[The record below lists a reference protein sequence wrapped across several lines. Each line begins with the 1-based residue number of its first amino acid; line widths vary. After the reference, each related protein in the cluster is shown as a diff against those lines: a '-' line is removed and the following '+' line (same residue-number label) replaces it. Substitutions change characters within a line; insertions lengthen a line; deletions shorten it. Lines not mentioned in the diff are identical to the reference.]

1 MSLTIKV
8 PPVGES
14 ITEVT
19 LSAWKKKDGDAVQM
33 DEVIAE
39 LESDKATFE
48 LTAEKAGVLKT
59 VAAEGDTLAIGATVG
74 TIEEGGAE
82 ASKEV
87 AVESSSSS
95 KETAATP
102 APQPEVTAIAT
113 PTTAASSSLQVKV
126 PTVGESIT
134 EVTLSRWIKKDG
146 DAVAMDE
153 AIAELE
159 SDKATFELTAEKA
172 GTLRTIAKEGDV
184 LPIGAVV
191 CTIEGAGA
199 AAPATQPVEASP
211 AAVAQASNGRATTYA
226 SGTPSPAAA
235 KILAEKGVETSG
247 VSGTGVAGRI
257 TKADAILAEKVSENP
272 QAPKGMQNTGGT
284 PAAKPAD
291 VAPKAAP
298 VAIGARSDRR
308 EKMSSLRKTV
318 ARRLVAVK
326 NETAMLTTFNEV
338 DMSPIME
345 IRSKY
350 KDKFKEKH
358 GVGLGFMSF
367 FTKAVCEALKDWPA
381 VGARIEGEEVVYSN
395 FADISIAVSAPK
407 GLVVPVI
414 RNAESMS
421 LAEIE
426 KAVAALAIKAR
437 ESKLTLEEMTGGTFT
452 ITNGG
457 VFGSMMSTPILNS
470 PQSAILGMHNIIE
483 RPVAVNG
490 QVVIRPMMYLALSY
504 DHRIIDGRES
514 VSFLVRVKQLLE
526 DPARLL
532 LGV

>member
-1 MSLTIKV
+1 MSLEIKV

-19 LSAWKKKDGDAVQM
+19 LSRWIKKDGDVVAM

-48 LTAEKAGVLKT
+48 LTAEKAGTLKT
-59 VAAEGDTLAIGATVG
+59 IAKEGDTLAIGAAVAS
-74 TIEEGGAE
+74 IEEGGAAPSAPNAQPE
-82 ASKEV
+82 PAASV
-87 AVESSSSS
+87 PAR
-95 KETAATP
+95 AATAP
-102 APQPEVTAIAT
+102 AANAGG
-113 PTTAASSSLQVKV
+113 SLQIKV
-126 PTVGESIT
+126 PAVGESIT

-146 DAVAMDE
+146 DAVSMDE

-172 GTLRTIAKEGDV
+172 GVLKTIAKEGDV
-184 LPIGAVV
+184 LAIGAVV

-199 AAPATQPVEASP
+199 AVAAQPKAAEPVAVTATVS
-211 AAVAQASNGRATTYA
+211 ATEKTYA

-235 KILAEKGVETSG
+235 KILAEKGINPASVPGNG
-247 VSGTGVAGRI
+247 VGGRI
-257 TKADAILAEKVSENP
+257 TKADALTAVTADLVSENP
-272 QAPKGMQNTGGT
+272 QGGGKKTDAATPKVEIKAPE
-284 PAAKPAD
+284 
-291 VAPKAAP
+291 P
-298 VAIGARSDRR
+298 VKSIDPRGERR

-345 IRSKY
+345 LRAKY

-367 FTKAVCEALKDWPA
+367 FTKAVCEALKEWPA
-381 VGARIEGEEVVYSN
+381 VGARIEGEEVVYSE

-414 RNAESMS
+414 RNADSLS
-421 LAEIE
+421 LAGIE
-426 KAVAALAIKAR
+426 KAVAALAVKAR
-437 ESKLTLEEMTGGTFT
+437 DNKLSLEEMTGGTFT

-457 VFGSMMSTPILNS
+457 VFGSMMSTPIINS

-490 QVVIRPMMYLALSY
+490 QVVIRPMMYVALSY

-526 DPARLL
+526 DPSRLL

>member
-1 MSLTIKV
+1 MSLDIKV

-19 LSAWKKKDGDAVQM
+19 LSRWIKKDGDSVAM

-48 LTAEKAGVLKT
+48 LTAEKAGTLKT
-59 VAAEGDTLAIGATVG
+59 IAKEGDVLPIGAAVASIT
-74 TIEEGGAE
+74 ESGA
-82 ASKEV
+82 AP
-87 AVESSSSS
+87 
-95 KETAATP
+95 AAAP
-102 APQPEVTAIAT
+102 PQPEVVTNAPAPAPAQAVPAVSAPAT
-113 PTTAASSSLQVKV
+113 GGGSLQVKV

-146 DAVAMDE
+146 DSVAMDE

-172 GTLRTIAKEGDV
+172 GVLKTIANEGDV

-191 CTIEGAGA
+191 CTIEGAGSSVS
-199 AAPATQPVEASP
+199 APVAQPVATAAGASSI
-211 AAVAQASNGRATTYA
+211 AATSTEKTYA

-235 KILAEKGVETSG
+235 KILAEKGINPTSIPGNG
-247 VSGTGVAGRI
+247 VGGRI
-257 TKADAILAEKVSENP
+257 TKADALTAVTADLVSENP
-272 QAPKGMQNTGGT
+272 QGGKKAEGASPKVEVKAPQPIATTQN
-284 PAAKPAD
+284 
-291 VAPKAAP
+291 
-298 VAIGARSDRR
+298 SDRERR
-308 EKMSSLRKTV
+308 EKMSPLRKTV

-345 IRSKY
+345 LRAKY

-367 FTKAVCEALKDWPA
+367 FTKAVCEALKEWPA

-414 RNAESMS
+414 RNADSMG
-421 LAEIE
+421 LADIE
-426 KAVAALAIKAR
+426 KAVAALAVKAR
-437 ESKLTLEEMTGGTFT
+437 DNKLSLEEMTGGTFT

-457 VFGSMMSTPILNS
+457 VFGSMMSTPIINS

-490 QVVIRPMMYLALSY
+490 QVVIKPMMYVALSY